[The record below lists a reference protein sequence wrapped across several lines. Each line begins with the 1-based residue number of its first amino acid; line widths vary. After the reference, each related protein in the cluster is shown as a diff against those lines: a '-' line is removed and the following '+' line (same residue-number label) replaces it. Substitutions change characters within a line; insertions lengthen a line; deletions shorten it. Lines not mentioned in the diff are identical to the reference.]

1 MLALFTVPTEAME
14 IILSYLKFAP
24 KTRTSIQHQRTCR
37 FSSSSFVLDAH
48 LYKIVSLILDVAN
61 LIEVI
66 LSVFGV
72 KSDVVSRSSQKKKKN
87 GASSM
92 AHLVCDV
99 NLLWASLVEL
109 GIILI

>member
-1 MLALFTVPTEAME
+1 MLALFAVPTEAME

-24 KTRTSIQHQRTCR
+24 KTRTSIQPQRTCR

-48 LYKIVSLILDVAN
+48 LSKVVSLILDVAN
-61 LIEVI
+61 LIEVL
-66 LSVFGV
+66 LSVLSKEPCGFSI
-72 KSDVVSRSSQKKKKN
+72 KPKKKKN

>member
-24 KTRTSIQHQRTCR
+24 KTRTSIQPQRTCR

-48 LYKIVSLILDVAN
+48 LSKIVSLILDVAN

-72 KSDVVSRSSQKKKKN
+72 KSDVVSRSSQKIKNKK
-87 GASSM
+87 M
-92 AHLVCDV
+92 EHLP
-99 NLLWASLVEL
+99 W
-109 GIILI
+109 LI